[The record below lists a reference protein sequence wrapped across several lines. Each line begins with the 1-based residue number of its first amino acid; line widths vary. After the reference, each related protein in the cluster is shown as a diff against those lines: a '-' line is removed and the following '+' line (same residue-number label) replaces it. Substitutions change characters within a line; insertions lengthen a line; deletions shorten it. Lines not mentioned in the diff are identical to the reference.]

1 MPIRPELPN
10 LEDLCAAE
18 LRSLVVSLLG
28 TVAQLEAKVA
38 ALTEEIARL
47 KRLKGRPTLKPSGME
62 KGTDTPPAPSGGTGR
77 PKRRDP
83 QPPKSA
89 RLIVDED
96 RVVPLSPE
104 PGWRFKGFKFYTVQ
118 DLVVETRV
126 VRYWRP
132 CYRTPE
138 GRLVIA
144 PLPPGVTGH
153 FGANLVR
160 FLLSQHY
167 QCRVTMPL
175 LHQQLQDVGILSST
189 GQISNLL
196 TKGHEAFHTEKA
208 AVKQAGLETAR
219 WISVDDT
226 GARHLGIN
234 GVTTQVGDDRFTS
247 FDTVASKSRLMF
259 LMTLRGAFQDY
270 VINPAAL
277 LYLHEQDAP
286 EALIDRLIE
295 PDDRVF
301 ADEDVWTDHLI
312 ALGITGTKAVRLA
325 SEAAL
330 AGSLDHHG
338 LLQDAV
344 IVSDGAGQFDVLRHG
359 LCWIHAERLIH
370 RLVTATEEQRAAVAL
385 VRHLIWWFY
394 RDLKLYRTDPST
406 RARASLK
413 ARFDRLFT
421 RTTGFAELDELL
433 ARLQVR
439 KAELL
444 VTLERPEVPLN
455 TNSSEQDVR
464 DPVTIRKISGGTRAE
479 DDAAIPSCR
488 SRKPARRTPSRSGP
502 SSVIASASQST
513 GLLTCRTSSDSAPL
527 RNRCDCLR
535 FLRILPWL
543 DSEPPARGK
552 IPACWS

>member
-1 MPIRPELPN
+1 MPICPELPN

-47 KRLKGRPTLKPSGME
+47 KRLKGRSNLKPSGME
-62 KGTDTPPAPSGGTGR
+62 KGTDTPPAPSGGIGR

-83 QPPKSA
+83 RPPKSA
-89 RLIVDED
+89 RLIVDEE
-96 RVVPLSPE
+96 RVLPLLPQ

-138 GRLVIA
+138 GKLVIA
-144 PLPPGVTGH
+144 PLPPEVTGH

-160 FLLSQHY
+160 YLLSQHY

-175 LHQQLQDVGILSST
+175 LRQQLQDFGILISA

-196 TKGHEAFHTEKA
+196 TKGHDAFHTEKA

-234 GVTTQVGDDRFTS
+234 GVTTQIGDDRFTS

-286 EALIDRLIE
+286 EALINRLIE

-325 SEAAL
+325 SEAAV

-344 IVSDGAGQFDVLRHG
+344 IVSDGAGQFDVLRNG

-370 RLVTATEEQRAAVAL
+370 RLVTVTEEQRAAVAL

-455 TNSSEQDVR
+455 TNSSERDVR
-464 DPVTIRKISGGTRAE
+464 DPVTIRKISGSTRGE
-479 DDAAIPSCR
+479 DGRRCRDTFLSLKKTCQKNAISFWDYLGDRLGIAAKTIRHLPDIIRERAVYPS
-488 SRKPARRTPSRSGP
+488 A
-502 SSVIASASQST
+502 
-513 GLLTCRTSSDSAPL
+513 
-527 RNRCDCLR
+527 
-535 FLRILPWL
+535 
-543 DSEPPARGK
+543 
-552 IPACWS
+552 

>member
-10 LEDLCAAE
+10 LEDLSAAE

-47 KRLKGRPTLKPSGME
+47 KRLKGRPNLKPSGME
-62 KGTDTPPAPSGGTGR
+62 KGTDTPPALSGGTGR

-83 QPPKSA
+83 RPPKSA

-96 RVVPLSPE
+96 RVVPLAPQ

-138 GRLVIA
+138 GRLVVA
-144 PLPPGVTGH
+144 PLPPEVTSH

-175 LHQQLQDVGILSST
+175 LHQQLQDVGILISA

-196 TKGHEAFHTEKA
+196 TKGHEAFHAEKA

-234 GVTTQVGDDRFTS
+234 GVTTQIGDDRFTS

-270 VINPAAL
+270 VINAAAL
-277 LYLHEQDAP
+277 LYLHEHDAP
-286 EALIDRLIE
+286 EALINRLIE

-325 SEAAL
+325 SEAAV

-370 RLVTATEEQRAAVAL
+370 RLVTVTEEQRAAVAL

-464 DPVTIRKISGGTRAE
+464 DPVTIRKISGSTRGE
-479 DDAAIPSCR
+479 DGRRCRDTFLSLKKTCQKNAISFWAFLGDRLGITVHGIARLPDLIRQRAAP
-488 SRKPARRTPSRSGP
+488 KPG
-502 SSVIASASQST
+502 
-513 GLLTCRTSSDSAPL
+513 
-527 RNRCDCLR
+527 
-535 FLRILPWL
+535 
-543 DSEPPARGK
+543 
-552 IPACWS
+552 

>member
-1 MPIRPELPN
+1 MTIRPALPN
-10 LEDLCAAE
+10 LEDLSVAE
-18 LRSLVVSLLG
+18 LRSLVVSLLES
-28 TVAQLEAKVA
+28 VAQLEAKVA
-38 ALTEEIARL
+38 ALTEENARL
-47 KRLKGRPTLKPSGME
+47 KGLKGRPTLKPSGME
-62 KGTDTPPAPSGGTGR
+62 KGTDPSSPPSGKAGR
-77 PKRRDP
+77 RQRRREP
-83 QPPKSA
+83 RRSKSA
-89 RLIVDED
+89 RLIVDEE
-96 RVVPLSPE
+96 RVVPLAPQ
-104 PGWRFKGFKFYTVQ
+104 PGWRFKGFKVYTIQ

-138 GRLVIA
+138 GKLIIA
-144 PLPPGVTGH
+144 PLPPEVTGH

-160 FLLSQHY
+160 YLLSQHY

-175 LHQQLQDVGILSST
+175 LHQQLQDLGILISA

-196 TKGHEAFHTEKA
+196 TKGHDAFHAEKA

-234 GVTTQVGDDRFTS
+234 GVTTQIGDDRFTS

-277 LYLHEQDAP
+277 LYLHEHDAP
-286 EALIDRLIE
+286 ETLIDRLIE

-312 ALGITGTKAVRLA
+312 ALGITGAKAVRLA
-325 SEAAL
+325 SEAAV

-370 RLVTATEEQRAAVAL
+370 RLVTVTEEQRAAVAL

-394 RDLKLYRTDPST
+394 RDLKLYRTDPSA

-413 ARFDRLFT
+413 ARFDRIFT

-433 ARLQVR
+433 ARLKLR

-455 TNSSEQDVR
+455 TNSSERDVR
-464 DPVTIRKISGGTRAE
+464 DPVTLRKISGGTRAE
-479 DDAAIPSCR
+479 DGRRCRDTFLSIKKTCQKNAISFWDYLGDRLGIATKTIRHLPDIIRERAAY
-488 SRKPARRTPSRSGP
+488 
-502 SSVIASASQST
+502 
-513 GLLTCRTSSDSAPL
+513 
-527 RNRCDCLR
+527 
-535 FLRILPWL
+535 
-543 DSEPPARGK
+543 PPA
-552 IPACWS
+552 

>member
-38 ALTEEIARL
+38 ALSDEIARL

-89 RLIVDED
+89 RLSVDED
-96 RVVPLSPE
+96 RVVPLAPQ

-144 PLPPGVTGH
+144 PLPPEVTGH

-175 LHQQLQDVGILSST
+175 LRQQLRDLGILISA

-196 TKGHEAFHTEKA
+196 TKGHEAFHAEKA

-234 GVTTQVGDDRFTS
+234 GVTTQIGDDRFTS

-270 VINPAAL
+270 VINAAAL
-277 LYLHEQDAP
+277 LYLHEHDAP
-286 EALIDRLIE
+286 ETLIDRLIE

-370 RLVTATEEQRAAVAL
+370 RLVTVTEAQRAAVAL

-433 ARLQVR
+433 ARLQLR

-464 DPVTIRKISGGTRAE
+464 DPVTIRKISGSTRGE
-479 DDAAIPSCR
+479 DGRRCRDTFLSLKKTCQKNAISFWAFLGDRLGITVHGIAHLPDLIRQRAAP
-488 SRKPARRTPSRSGP
+488 KP
-502 SSVIASASQST
+502 V
-513 GLLTCRTSSDSAPL
+513 
-527 RNRCDCLR
+527 
-535 FLRILPWL
+535 
-543 DSEPPARGK
+543 
-552 IPACWS
+552 

>member
-1 MPIRPELPN
+1 MTIRPELPN
-10 LEDLCAAE
+10 LEDLSAAE
-18 LRSLVVSLLG
+18 LRSLVVSLLE

-38 ALTEEIARL
+38 ALTEENTRL
-47 KRLKGRPTLKPSGME
+47 KGLKGRPTLKPSGME
-62 KGTDTPPAPSGGTGR
+62 KGTDPSPPPSGKAGQ
-77 PKRRDP
+77 RRRRREP
-83 QPPKSA
+83 RPPKSA

-96 RVVPLSPE
+96 RVVPLAPQ

-132 CYRTPE
+132 CYQTPE
-138 GRLVIA
+138 GKLVIA
-144 PLPPGVTGH
+144 PLPPEGTGH
-153 FGANLVR
+153 FAAHLVR
-160 FLLSQHY
+160 SLLSQHY

-175 LHQQLQDVGILSST
+175 LHQQLQDLGILIST

-234 GVTTQVGDDRFTS
+234 GVTTQIGDFTS

-270 VINPAAL
+270 VINAAAL

-286 EALIDRLIE
+286 ETLINRLIE
-295 PDDRVF
+295 PDDQVF
-301 ADEDVWTDHLI
+301 ADEDAWTDHLI

-325 SEAAL
+325 SEAAV

-338 LLQDAV
+338 LLQETV

-359 LCWIHAERLIH
+359 LCWVHAERLIH
-370 RLVTATEEQRAAVAL
+370 RLVPVTEPQRAAVAL
-385 VRHLIWWFY
+385 VRHLIWWLY
-394 RDLKLYRTDPST
+394 RDLKLYRADPSS
-406 RARASLK
+406 RAKASLK
-413 ARFDRLFT
+413 ARFDRLFG
-421 RTTGFAELDELL
+421 RTTGFAELDAAL
-433 ARLQVR
+433 ARLKRR

-444 VTLERPEVPLN
+444 IALERPEVPLN

-464 DPVTIRKISGGTRAE
+464 DPVILRKISGSTRSE
-479 DDAAIPSCR
+479 DGRRCR
-488 SRKPARRTPSRSGP
+488 DTFLSLKK
-502 SSVIASASQST
+502 
-513 GLLTCRTSSDSAPL
+513 TCQKNTISFWAYLGDRLGITAHGIAPL
-527 RNRCDCLR
+527 PDLIRQRAA
-535 FLRILPWL
+535 PK
-543 DSEPPARGK
+543 PV
-552 IPACWS
+552 

>member
-1 MPIRPELPN
+1 MPN

-28 TVAQLEAKVA
+28 TVAELEAKVA

-47 KRLKGRPTLKPSGME
+47 KRLKGRPNLKPSGME
-62 KGTDTPPAPSGGTGR
+62 KGTDPPPAPSGGTGR
-77 PKRRDP
+77 PKRRD
-83 QPPKSA
+83 PPKSA

-96 RVVPLSPE
+96 RVVPLAPQ
-104 PGWRFKGFKFYTVQ
+104 PGWRCKGFKFYTVQ

-144 PLPPGVTGH
+144 PLPPEVTGH

-175 LHQQLQDVGILSST
+175 LHQQLQDVGIVISS

-234 GVTTQVGDDRFTS
+234 GVTTQIGDDRFTS
-247 FDTVASKSRLMF
+247 FDTVAGKSRLMF

-270 VINPAAL
+270 VLNPAAL

-286 EALIDRLIE
+286 EALINRLIE

-312 ALGITGTKAVRLA
+312 ALGITGAKAVRLA
-325 SEAAL
+325 SEAAV

-338 LLQDAV
+338 LLPDAV
-344 IVSDGAGQFDVLRHG
+344 IVSDGAGQFDVLRHS

-370 RLVTATEEQRAAVAL
+370 RLVTVTEEQRAAVAL

-394 RDLKLYRTDPST
+394 RDLKLYRTDPSA

-413 ARFDRLFT
+413 ARFDRIFT

-433 ARLQVR
+433 ARLRLR

-455 TNSSEQDVR
+455 TNSSERDVR
-464 DPVTIRKISGGTRAE
+464 DPVTIRKISGGTRSDGGRRCRDTFLSLTTTCQKNAISFWDYLGDRLGSVTKTIRHLPDIIRE
-479 DDAAIPSCR
+479 RAAH
-488 SRKPARRTPSRSGP
+488 
-502 SSVIASASQST
+502 
-513 GLLTCRTSSDSAPL
+513 
-527 RNRCDCLR
+527 
-535 FLRILPWL
+535 
-543 DSEPPARGK
+543 PPA
-552 IPACWS
+552 

>member
-1 MPIRPELPN
+1 MTVRPALPN
-10 LEDLCAAE
+10 LEDLSVAE
-18 LRSLVVSLLG
+18 LRSLVVSLLES
-28 TVAQLEAKVA
+28 VAQLEAKVA
-38 ALTEEIARL
+38 ALTEENARL
-47 KRLKGRPTLKPSGME
+47 KGLKGRPTLKPSGME
-62 KGTDTPPAPSGGTGR
+62 KGTDPSSPPSGKAGR
-77 PKRRDP
+77 RQRRREP
-83 QPPKSA
+83 RRSKSA

-96 RVVPLSPE
+96 RVVLVSPQ

-138 GRLVIA
+138 GKLIIA
-144 PLPPGVTGH
+144 PLPPEVTGH

-160 FLLSQHY
+160 YLLSQHY

-175 LHQQLQDVGILSST
+175 LGQQLQDFGILISA

-196 TKGHEAFHTEKA
+196 TKGHDAFHAEKA
-208 AVKQAGLETAR
+208 VVKQAGLETAR

-226 GARHLGIN
+226 GARPLGSN
-234 GVTTQVGDDRFTS
+234 GVTTQIGDDRFTS
-247 FDTVASKSRLMF
+247 FDTVAAKSPLMF
-259 LMTLRGAFQDY
+259 LMTLRGGFQDY
-270 VINPAAL
+270 VINAAAL
-277 LYLHEQDAP
+277 IYLHEQDAP
-286 EALIDRLIE
+286 AFLIE
-295 PDDRVF
+295 RLMAHDGRQF
-301 ADEDVWTDHLI
+301 ADEDTCTDHLI
-312 ALGITGTKAVRLA
+312 AFGITGAKAVRLA
-325 SEAAL
+325 SEAAV

-338 LLQDAV
+338 VLQDAV

-359 LCWIHAERLIH
+359 LCWVHAERLIH
-370 RLVTATEEQRAAVAL
+370 RLVTVTEAQRAAVAL

-394 RDLKLYRTDPST
+394 RDLKLYRTDPSA

-433 ARLQVR
+433 ARLKRR

-464 DPVTIRKISGGTRAE
+464 DPVTVRKISGGTRSE
-479 DDAAIPSCR
+479 DGRRCRDTFLALKKTCQKNAISFWAFGDR
-488 SRKPARRTPSRSGP
+488 LGITVHG
-502 SSVIASASQST
+502 IAH
-513 GLLTCRTSSDSAPL
+513 
-527 RNRCDCLR
+527 
-535 FLRILPWL
+535 LPDL
-543 DSEPPARGK
+543 
-552 IPACWS
+552 

>member
-1 MPIRPELPN
+1 
-10 LEDLCAAE
+10 
-18 LRSLVVSLLG
+18 
-28 TVAQLEAKVA
+28 
-38 ALTEEIARL
+38 
-47 KRLKGRPTLKPSGME
+47 
-62 KGTDTPPAPSGGTGR
+62 
-77 PKRRDP
+77 
-83 QPPKSA
+83 
-89 RLIVDED
+89 
-96 RVVPLSPE
+96 
-104 PGWRFKGFKFYTVQ
+104 
-118 DLVVETRV
+118 
-126 VRYWRP
+126 
-132 CYRTPE
+132 
-138 GRLVIA
+138 
-144 PLPPGVTGH
+144 
-153 FGANLVR
+153 
-160 FLLSQHY
+160 
-167 QCRVTMPL
+167 
-175 LHQQLQDVGILSST
+175 
-189 GQISNLL
+189 LL

-226 GARHLGIN
+226 GARHLGVN

-277 LYLHEQDAP
+277 LYLHEHDAP
-286 EALIDRLIE
+286 ETLIDRLVE

-370 RLVTATEEQRAAVAL
+370 RLVTVTEEQRAAVAL
-385 VRHLIWWFY
+385 VRHLIWWLY
-394 RDLKLYRTDPST
+394 RDLKLYRTDPSA

-433 ARLQVR
+433 ARLQLR

-455 TNSSEQDVR
+455 TNSSERDVR
-464 DPVTIRKISGGTRAE
+464 DPVTIRKISGSTRAE
-479 DDAAIPSCR
+479 DGRRCRDTFLALKKTCQKNAISFWAFLGDRLGITVHGIAHLPDLIRQRAAL
-488 SRKPARRTPSRSGP
+488 KP
-502 SSVIASASQST
+502 V
-513 GLLTCRTSSDSAPL
+513 
-527 RNRCDCLR
+527 
-535 FLRILPWL
+535 
-543 DSEPPARGK
+543 
-552 IPACWS
+552 

>member
-1 MPIRPELPN
+1 MTIRPALPN
-10 LEDLCAAE
+10 LEDLSVAE
-18 LRSLVVSLLG
+18 LRSLVVSLLES
-28 TVAQLEAKVA
+28 VAQLEAKVA
-38 ALTEEIARL
+38 ALTEENARL
-47 KRLKGRPTLKPSGME
+47 KGLKGRPTLKPSGME
-62 KGTDTPPAPSGGTGR
+62 KGTDPSSPPSGKAGR
-77 PKRRDP
+77 RQRRREP
-83 QPPKSA
+83 RRSKSA
-89 RLIVDED
+89 RLIVDEE
-96 RVVPLSPE
+96 RVVPLAPQ
-104 PGWRFKGFKFYTVQ
+104 PGWRFKGFKVYTIQ

-138 GRLVIA
+138 GKLIIA
-144 PLPPGVTGH
+144 PLPPEVTGH

-160 FLLSQHY
+160 YLLSQHY

-175 LHQQLQDVGILSST
+175 LHQQLQDLGILISA

-196 TKGHEAFHTEKA
+196 TKGHDAFHAEKA

-234 GVTTQVGDDRFTS
+234 GVTTQIGDDRFTS

-277 LYLHEQDAP
+277 IYLHEHDAP
-286 EALIDRLIE
+286 ETLIDRLIE

-312 ALGITGTKAVRLA
+312 ALGITGAKAVRLA
-325 SEAAL
+325 SEAAV

-370 RLVTATEEQRAAVAL
+370 RLVTVTEEQRAAVAL

-394 RDLKLYRTDPST
+394 RDLKLYRTDPSA

-413 ARFDRLFT
+413 ARFDRIFT

-433 ARLQVR
+433 ARLKLR

-455 TNSSEQDVR
+455 TNSSERDVR
-464 DPVTIRKISGGTRAE
+464 DPVTLRKISGGTRAE
-479 DDAAIPSCR
+479 DGRRCRDTFLSIKKTCQKNAISFWDYLGDRLGIATKTIRHLPDIIRERAAY
-488 SRKPARRTPSRSGP
+488 PA
-502 SSVIASASQST
+502 A
-513 GLLTCRTSSDSAPL
+513 
-527 RNRCDCLR
+527 
-535 FLRILPWL
+535 
-543 DSEPPARGK
+543 
-552 IPACWS
+552 